1 MIPQKKNLENDRVP
15 MTDDHKILHTVSVAA
30 TFTAEEETLFARLYQ
45 KLCQLNNTLVKQL

>member
-30 TFTAEEETLFARLYQ
+30 TFTAEEGLYLPDYI
-45 KLCQLNNTLVKQL
+45 KNCVSLTIH